1 MLAGLEVPESP
12 LRRFATMKHAHTS
25 TVKQVNENQC
35 QSCMPLGGVVA
46 FKGIENAMVLVH
58 GSQGC
63 STYMRLMNVEH
74 YNEPVDIAS
83 SALNEKQ
90 TIHGGEANL
99 KKALDNV
106 SRVYAPKV
114 IGVLTTCLAETMGED
129 MDRILRDY
137 KTERVTAGI
146 DIIQVPT
153 PSYGGS
159 HTEGFWAA
167 TKSIIA
173 YYARPT
179 EGHNRINVIVP
190 HISPADIREIKR
202 ILDLMNLEY
211 TLVPD
216 YSMTLDRPY
225 GGRYQK
231 IPPGGTRT
239 EDIARMPGAPCTIQ
253 FGETCPDEL
262 SPGLWLRKEFGVPLV
277 SLPLPV
283 GVGASDQFLQVL
295 QKLSARELPEV
306 LSTERGWL
314 LDGMADAHKFNAE
327 GRPVIYGEPELVYAM
342 TRLCLE
348 NGAVPAVI
356 ATGSGNSRLSA
367 RLEPLLENMDDLPGL
382 IEEADFA
389 AIEEAVLRTG
399 VNIAIGHSGGKFLTE
414 RHGIPLVRVGFPI
427 HDRTGGQRLLS
438 VGYTGTLALLDRF
451 TNTLLETKYASYRA
465 QAREKMGIKEGC

>member
-1 MLAGLEVPESP
+1 MAKLSQIN
-12 LRRFATMKHAHTS
+12 

-46 FKGIENAMVLVH
+46 FKGIENTMVLVH

-137 KTERVTAGI
+137 RKERVTSGI

-167 TKSIIA
+167 TKAIIA

-179 EGHNRINVIVP
+179 EEHKQINIIIP

-202 ILDLMNLEY
+202 IFDLFGLTY
-211 TLVPD
+211 TLLPD

-231 IPPGGTRT
+231 IPPGGTQT
-239 EDIARMPGAPCTIQ
+239 QDIARMSGARATIQ
-253 FGETCPDEL
+253 FGLTCPDNL
-262 SPGLWLRKEFGVPLV
+262 SPGLLLNQEYGVPLYN
-277 SLPLPV
+277 LPLPI
-283 GVGASDQFLQVL
+283 GLQNMDRLVETL
-295 QKLSARELPEV
+295 EKLSGRSLPDV
-306 LSTERGWL
+306 IRQERGWL
-314 LDGMADAHKFNAE
+314 LDGMADSHKFNAD
-327 GRPVIYGEPELVYAM
+327 GRPIVYGEPELVYAFSSI
-342 TRLCLE
+342 CVE
-348 NGAVPAVI
+348 NGAAPVVI
-356 ATGSGNSRLSA
+356 ASGTRNSLLMGLLGTLLA
-367 RLEPLLENMDDLPGL
+367 DVDEHPVVLEET
-382 IEEADFA
+382 DFA
-389 AIEEAVLRTG
+389 AIDDAGVLTG
-399 VNIAIGHSGGKFLTE
+399 ANIAIGHSGGKFLTE
-414 RHGIPLVRVGFPI
+414 RRGIPLVRVGFPI
-427 HDRTGGQRLLS
+427 HDRTGGQRVLS
-438 VGYTGTLALLDRF
+438 AGYTGTLAFLDRF
-451 TNTLLETKYASYRA
+451 TNALLETKYESYREL
-465 QAREKMGIKEGC
+465 RKEEMGIKEGV